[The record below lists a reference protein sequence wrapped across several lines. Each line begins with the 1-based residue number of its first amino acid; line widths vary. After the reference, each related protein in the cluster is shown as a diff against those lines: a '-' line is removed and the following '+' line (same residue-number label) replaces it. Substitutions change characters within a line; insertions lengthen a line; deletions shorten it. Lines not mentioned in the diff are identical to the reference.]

1 MEELILVDLDD
12 RQIGTMG
19 KAEAHRLGRLHRAF
33 SVFIVDGSRML
44 IQQRSR
50 QKYHSGGLW
59 ANACCSHP
67 RHGETLPE
75 ATARR
80 LREELG
86 ISCELRELF
95 DFVYFS
101 KYAEDL
107 FEYEYDHVF
116 VGEYS
121 GECSFDP
128 EEIGQ
133 LRWISFGDLKQELL
147 TEPER
152 FCSWFRIAAPKVMR
166 ILERT

>member
-12 RQIGTMG
+12 REIGTMD

-33 SVFIVDGSRML
+33 SVFIVDCDRML
-44 IQQRSR
+44 IQQRNR
-50 QKYHSGGLW
+50 GKYHSGGLW

-75 ATARR
+75 ATERR

-101 KYAEDL
+101 RYVDDL

-121 GECSFDP
+121 GFIEKSLLINRSVAYKLFNACNKLFIIFFD
-128 EEIGQ
+128 G
-133 LRWISFGDLKQELL
+133 LR
-147 TEPER
+147 
-152 FCSWFRIAAPKVMR
+152 
-166 ILERT
+166 

>member
-12 RQIGTMG
+12 REIGTMD

-33 SVFIVDGSRML
+33 SVFIVDGDRML
-44 IQQRSR
+44 IQQRNR
-50 QKYHSGGLW
+50 GKYHSGGLW

-75 ATARR
+75 ATERR

-101 KYAEDL
+101 RYADDL

-121 GECSFDP
+121 GECRFDSG
-128 EEIGQ
+128 EIER
-133 LRWISFGDLKQELL
+133 LRWIRFDELKQELL
-147 TEPER
+147 TEPEH

-166 ILERT
+166 LLQGR

>member
-12 RQIGTMG
+12 REIGTMD
-19 KAEAHRLGRLHRAF
+19 KAEVHRLGRLHRAF
-33 SVFIVDGSRML
+33 SVFIVDGDRML
-44 IQQRSR
+44 IQQRNR
-50 QKYHSGGLW
+50 GKYHSGGLW

-75 ATARR
+75 ATKRR

-101 KYAEDL
+101 RYADDL

-121 GECSFDP
+121 GECRFDP
-128 EEIGQ
+128 EEIEQ
-133 LRWISFGDLKQELL
+133 LRWISFDDLKEKLL
-147 TEPER
+147 TEPEQ
-152 FCSWFRIAAPKVMR
+152 FCSWFQIAAPKVMHLLQG
-166 ILERT
+166 I